1 MTIYV
6 RYEDSGG
13 VELDKENS
21 WPSFTVS
28 SVSNITL
35 DWVQILF
42 FLLTYFSGFLLSLFP
57 F

>member
-35 DWVQILF
+35 DWVF
-42 FLLTYFSGFLLSLFP
+42 FLLTYFSGFLLSLFA